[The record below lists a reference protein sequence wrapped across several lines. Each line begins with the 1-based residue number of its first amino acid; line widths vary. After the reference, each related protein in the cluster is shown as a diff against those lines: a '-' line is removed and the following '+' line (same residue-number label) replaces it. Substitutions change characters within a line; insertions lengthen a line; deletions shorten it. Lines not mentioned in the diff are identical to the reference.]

1 MTSNPGSPGTS
12 PAPGAPAS
20 TSRSGRNLPAAI
32 GVGCALG
39 AALIA
44 VLLLAPDGW
53 YGVVSVAF
61 AIATWEV
68 TKRLRDGGYAVPVIP
83 LLVGGQAM
91 IWLSWPFGLTGTYV
105 AMAATV
111 LVVMVWKLFAQGLSS
126 APRNYL
132 QDVAVSTLVLAWLPL
147 LATFGAYLVRQDQ
160 GAFRVF
166 TLVIVVVC
174 SDVGGYA
181 AGVLFG
187 KHPMAPAIS
196 PKKSWEGLAG
206 SLLVGTVGAVA
217 CTYWLLETPHWWIG
231 FVLGPL
237 LVVVATTG
245 DLVESQIKRDLGIKD
260 MGTLLPG
267 HGGIMDRL
275 DSLLPSAFI
284 TWAVLTWLL

>member
-1 MTSNPGSPGTS
+1 MTSTPEQAEKPSGGS
-12 PAPGAPAS
+12 
-20 TSRSGRNLPAAI
+20 SRAGRNLPAAI
-32 GVGCALG
+32 GVGCSLG
-39 AALIA
+39 GLLIA
-44 VLLLAPDGW
+44 VLLLIPDGW
-53 YGVVSVAF
+53 YAVVSVAL

-68 TKRLRDGGYAVPVIP
+68 AKRLRDGGFAVPVIP

-91 IWLSWPFGLTGTYV
+91 IWLSWPYGLTGTYV

-111 LVVMVWKLFAQGLSS
+111 LVMMVWKLFAQGLSN
-126 APRNYL
+126 APENYMRDL
-132 QDVAVSTLVLAWLPL
+132 SVAILVTAWLPM
-147 LATFGAYLVRQDQ
+147 LATFGAFMVREDE

-196 PKKSWEGLAG
+196 PKKSWEGLGG
-206 SLLVGTVGAVA
+206 SLVVGTVGALA
-217 CTYWLLETPHWWIG
+217 CAIWLLDTPHWWIG

-284 TWAVLTWLL
+284 TWAVLAWLL

>member
-1 MTSNPGSPGTS
+1 MTSTPD
-12 PAPGAPAS
+12 GAPTTPEAG
-20 TSRSGRNLPAAI
+20 SRAGRNLPAAI
-32 GVGCALG
+32 GVGCSLG
-39 AALIA
+39 AVLIA
-44 VLLLAPDGW
+44 VLLLVPWAW
-53 YGVVSVAF
+53 YIVVSVAL

-68 TKRLRDGGYAVPVIP
+68 VKRLRDGGFAVPVIP
-83 LLVGGQAM
+83 LLAGGQAM
-91 IWLSWPFGLTGTYV
+91 IWLSWPYGLEGTFI

-111 LVVMVWKLFAQGLSS
+111 LVMMVWKLVGQGLAN
-126 APRNYL
+126 APENYMRDL
-132 QDVAVSTLVLAWLPL
+132 SVAILVLAWLPM
-147 LATFGAYLVRQDQ
+147 LATFGADMVRQDL
-160 GAFRVF
+160 GNMRVF

-206 SLLVGTVGAVA
+206 SALVGTIGATA
-217 CTYWLLETPHWWIG
+217 CAYWLLDTPHWWIG
-231 FVLGPL
+231 LVLGPL

-284 TWAVLTWLL
+284 TWAVLAWLL